1 MNDYPPEIHQQAARW
16 AIRLAEAPL
25 DDEQELA
32 FQHWLAQDSRHRHA
46 LEQAGM
52 LWHELGSLSAE
63 QKKGLQPQPL
73 VKLPTRRPHRATQ
86 WKIAALLLLG
96 FSLGTTWISDGI
108 ITLRSDYHADHQVK
122 QVTLPDG
129 SQVDMDAGS
138 AIALAYTPQERRV
151 TLLQGSAWFTVAPTN
166 AQEKRP
172 FLVDAA
178 SGTTQALGTQFI
190 VQNTSQ
196 ITTVGVVEHSVQVTA
211 NGQTLRLDEEQAARY
226 TEQGLTRLPGWNSRE
241 RGDWRRGLLIFDQ
254 QPLAIVIARINQY
267 RSGTIVIPSSA
278 LRQRQVSGIFSLN
291 ELDNALQTMTAE
303 LGAKTV
309 ALPGVT
315 ILY

>member
-25 DDEQELA
+25 DDEQELT
-32 FQHWLAQDSRHRHA
+32 FQCWLAQDPRHRHA
-46 LEQAGM
+46 LEQAER
-52 LWHELGSLSAE
+52 LWHGLGSLSVE
-63 QKKGLQPQPL
+63 QRQVLQPQPPAT
-73 VKLPTRRPHRATQ
+73 LPSRRVNRATQ

-96 FSLGTTWISDGI
+96 FSIGTTWLSDGI
-108 ITLRSDYHADHQVK
+108 LILHSDYRADHQVK

-138 AIALAYTPQERRV
+138 AIALDYSPQERRV
-151 TLLQGSAWFTVAPTN
+151 TLLQGTVWFTVAPTN
-166 AQEKRP
+166 TQEKRP

-190 VQNTSQ
+190 VQNSSQ
-196 ITTVGVVEHSVQVTA
+196 TTTVGVVEHSVQVTA
-211 NGQTLRLDEEQAARY
+211 NGQTLRLDEQQAARY
-226 TEQGLTRLPGWNSRE
+226 TEQGMTRLLDWNSRA

-254 QPLAIVIARINQY
+254 QPLASVIARINQY
-267 RSGTIVIPSSA
+267 RTGTIVIPSST

-291 ELDNALQTMTAE
+291 ELDGALQTITTE

-309 ALPGVT
+309 SLPGVT
-315 ILY
+315 VLY

>member
-1 MNDYPPEIHQQAARW
+1 MNDYPPEIQQQAARW

-25 DDEQELA
+25 DDEQELT
-32 FQHWLAQDSRHRHA
+32 FQHWLAQDPRHHHA

-52 LWHELGSLSAE
+52 LWHGLGSLSAE
-63 QKKGLQPQPL
+63 QRQVLQPQPPAT
-73 VKLPTRRPHRATQ
+73 LPLRRVNRMTQ

-96 FSLGTTWISDGI
+96 FSLGATWISDGI
-108 ITLRSDYHADHQVK
+108 LMLRSDYHAAHQVK
-122 QVTLPDG
+122 HVTLPDG
-129 SQVDMDAGS
+129 SEVDMDAGS
-138 AIALAYTPQERRV
+138 AISLAYTSQERRV
-151 TLLQGSAWFTVAPTN
+151 TLLQGSAWFTVAPTTT
-166 AQEKRP
+166 QEKRP

-190 VQNTSQ
+190 VQNSSQ
-196 ITTVGVVEHSVQVTA
+196 TTTVGVVEHSVQVMA
-211 NGQTLRLDEEQAARY
+211 NGQTLRLDEQQAARY
-226 TEQGLTRLPGWNSRE
+226 TEQGMTRLPGWNSRE

-267 RSGTIVIPSSA
+267 RAGTIVIPTSA

-291 ELDNALQTMTAE
+291 ELDGALQTIATE

-309 ALPGVT
+309 SLPGVT
-315 ILY
+315 VLY

>member
-1 MNDYPPEIHQQAARW
+1 MNDYPPEIQQQAARW

-25 DDEQELA
+25 DDEQELT
-32 FQHWLAQDSRHRHA
+32 FQHWLAQDPHHRHA
-46 LEQAGM
+46 LEQAGT
-52 LWHELGSLSAE
+52 LWHGLGSLSAE
-63 QKKGLQPQPL
+63 QKQVLQPQPPAT
-73 VKLPTRRPHRATQ
+73 LPVRRVNRMTQ

-108 ITLRSDYHADHQVK
+108 LMLRSDYHAAHQVK
-122 QVTLPDG
+122 HVTLPDG
-129 SQVDMDAGS
+129 SEVDMDAGS
-138 AIALAYTPQERRV
+138 AISLAYTSQERRV
-151 TLLQGSAWFTVAPTN
+151 TLLQGSAWFTVAPTTT
-166 AQEKRP
+166 QEKRP

-190 VQNTSQ
+190 VQNSSQ

-211 NGQTLRLDEEQAARY
+211 NGETLRLDEQQAARY
-226 TEQGLTRLPGWNSRE
+226 TEQGMTRLPGWNSRE

-267 RSGTIVIPSSA
+267 RAGTIVIPTSA

-291 ELDNALQTMTAE
+291 ELDGALQTIATE

-309 ALPGVT
+309 SLPGVT
-315 ILY
+315 LLY

>member
-1 MNDYPPEIHQQAARW
+1 MNDYPPDIHQQAARW

-25 DDEQELA
+25 DDEQELT

-52 LWHELGSLSAE
+52 LWHELGSLSVE
-63 QKKGLQPQPL
+63 QKQRLQPQPV
-73 VKLPTRRPHRATQ
+73 VKLPVKRINRATQ

-96 FSLGTTWISDGI
+96 FSLGTTWIPDGI
-108 ITLRSDYHADHQVK
+108 ITLRSDYHADHRVK

-151 TLLQGSAWFTVAPTN
+151 TVLQGSVWFTVAPTN
-166 AQEKRP
+166 TQEKRP
-172 FLVDAA
+172 FLVDSA
-178 SGTTQALGTQFI
+178 SGTTQALGTQFL
-190 VQNTSQ
+190 VQHSSQ
-196 ITTVGVVEHSVQVTA
+196 TTTVGVVEHSVQVTA
-211 NGQTLRLDEEQAARY
+211 NGQVLRLDEEQAARY
-226 TEQGLTRLPGWNSRE
+226 TDQGITRLPGWNSRE

>member
-25 DDEQELA
+25 EDEQELI
-32 FQHWLAQDSRHRHA
+32 FQHWLAQDPRHHHA

-52 LWHELGSLSAE
+52 LWHGLGSLSTE
-63 QKKGLQPQPL
+63 QKKVLQPLPL
-73 VKLPTRRPHRATQ
+73 ATLPSRRVNRATQ

-108 ITLRSDYHADHQVK
+108 ITLRSDYHADRQVK

-138 AIALAYTPQERRV
+138 AIALAYTAQERRV
-151 TLLQGSAWFTVAPTN
+151 TLLQGSAWFTVAPTTT
-166 AQEKRP
+166 QEKRP
-172 FLVDAA
+172 FLVEAA

-190 VQNTSQ
+190 VQNSSQ
-196 ITTVGVVEHSVQVTA
+196 ITTVGVVEHSVQVA
-211 NGQTLRLDEEQAARY
+211 ASGQALRLDEEQAARY
-226 TEQGLTRLPGWNSRE
+226 TEQGITRLPGWNSRE

-267 RSGTIVIPSSA
+267 RSGTIVIPRSA

-291 ELDNALQTMTAE
+291 ELDNALQTMATE

-309 ALPGVT
+309 SLPGVT